1 MYFCRRKIIQNALQ
15 MYKIFQNDKTLVFPK
30 IDGDSLKFDAT
41 LQESDRYDAEL
52 LCEFLP
58 EWLGE
63 HDSSD
68 TFIHEVGE
76 DAVAEALKT
85 TFKLVLAAGGIVA
98 KDGEFVSIVRHG
110 IPDLPKGHIEK
121 GESPEQAALREV
133 EEETGIGKLQ
143 IVKTLPSTWHCYLE
157 HEEWKLK
164 RTCWYLM
171 ESADIVQPTP
181 QTKEGITEIK
191 LIGNE
196 DIEEFLKNT
205 FRSISEILEKDLR
218 QVVAK

>member
-1 MYFCRRKIIQNALQ
+1 MYTIFHEKKAL
-15 MYKIFQNDKTLVFPK
+15 IFPK
-30 IDGDSLKFDAT
+30 IEGNSLKLDAT

-52 LCEFLP
+52 LCDFFP
-58 EWLGE
+58 EWLDD
-63 HDSSD
+63 HDAGD

-76 DAVAEALKT
+76 NAVAAALEE
-85 TFKLVLAAGGIVA
+85 TFRMAPAAGGVVV
-98 KDGEFVSIVRHG
+98 KDGKFVSIVRHD

-133 EEETGIGKLQ
+133 EEETGIGKLR
-143 IVKTLPSTWHCYLE
+143 IVKELPSTWHCYWE

-164 RTCWYLM
+164 RTYWYLM
-171 ESADIVQPTP
+171 ESEEAIQPKP
-181 QTKEGITEIK
+181 QAEEGISEIK

-196 DIEEFLKNT
+196 EIDGFLKNT
-205 FRSISEILEKDLR
+205 FRSISEILGKELR